1 MLRRFLAGGKQ
12 GHAVA
17 SSKRKPK
24 GKTAGAKP
32 VSAATKAPVRNP
44 ATEIA
49 PMTKEQLES
58 VASDA
63 LKTYGDLAVTGKL
76 NVESTLKATAALT
89 KGAEE
94 ITKAWTSLAKRLV
107 EIQMSSLQTMLGA
120 KNIKDVVDAHADLT
134 KTHFQTAMSEGAK
147 ISELTLKVANEA
159 IQPLSARVT
168 ESVKATAKAA

>member
-1 MLRRFLAGGKQ
+1 M
-12 GHAVA
+12 A

>member
-1 MLRRFLAGGKQ
+1 M
-12 GHAVA
+12 A
-17 SSKRKPK
+17 SSKRKPR
-24 GKTAGAKP
+24 GKPTGAKS
-32 VSAATKAPVRNP
+32 VSKAAKLAVRNP

-58 VASDA
+58 VAGDA
-63 LKTYGDLAVTGKL
+63 LKTYGDLAAIGKS
-76 NVESTLKATAALT
+76 NVESTLKAAATLT

-94 ITKAWTSLAKRLV
+94 IGKAWTALAKRLV
-107 EIQMSSLQTMLGA
+107 EIQASSLHTLLGA
-120 KNIKDVVDAHADLT
+120 RNIKDVVDAHADLT
-134 KTHFQTAMSEGAK
+134 KTHFQTALSEGAK

>member
-1 MLRRFLAGGKQ
+1 MGY
-12 GHAVA
+12 AVA
-17 SSKRKPK
+17 SSKHKTT
-24 GKTAGAKP
+24 GKLNGAKSGS
-32 VSAATKAPVRNP
+32 VAAKPPVRNP

-58 VASDA
+58 VAGDA
-63 LKTYGDLAVTGKL
+63 LKTYGDLTAMGKL

-94 ITKAWTSLAKRLV
+94 IGKAWTALAKRLV
-107 EIQMSSLQTMLGA
+107 DIQMSSLQTLLGA
-120 KNIKDVVDAHADLT
+120 RNIKDVVEVHADLT

-168 ESVKATAKAA
+168 DTVKATAKAA